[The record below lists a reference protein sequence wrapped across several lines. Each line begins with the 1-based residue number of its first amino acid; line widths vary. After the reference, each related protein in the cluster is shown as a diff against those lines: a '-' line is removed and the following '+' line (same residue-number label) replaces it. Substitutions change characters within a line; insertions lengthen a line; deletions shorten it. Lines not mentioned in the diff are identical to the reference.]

1 MDIRD
6 IALKNEEKAIF
17 ALRELY
23 GQYGYTQYKMGKFE
37 EYDLYVQNKDF
48 LVSDSVI
55 TFTDTD
61 GKLLALKPDVTL
73 SIVKNSKNLK
83 EGVQKVFYDE
93 NVYRVSKGTHSFRE
107 IRQVGL
113 ECIGKVDCYCLY
125 EVLMLAAGS
134 LRAISEKCILDISH
148 LGIVADVLDALGVSS
163 KARRELLSFLG
174 EKSVHEMKRVCRE
187 ENASTEAAECLY
199 TLAELYGK
207 ADYVLEKLSAIN
219 GTLISPKHL
228 NELKLLCQMLIS
240 NGYGDMINVDFSVT
254 GDMNYYNGIVF
265 RGFVD
270 SIPSGILSGG
280 QYDGLMEKMKKRSSA
295 IGFAVY
301 LDMLENL
308 KDNQK
313 RYDVDTLL
321 VYDDTVDFQTIN
333 GTVNSLRAQG
343 KSVYASS
350 SIPEKLSYRNLM
362 KLQQKGGMSLGSN
375 D

>member
-6 IALKNEEKAIF
+6 IALKSEEKAIF

-73 SIVKNSKNLK
+73 SIVKNSKNLSG
-83 EGVQKVFYDE
+83 GVQKVFYDE

-113 ECIGKVDCYCLY
+113 ECIGKVDSYCLY

-148 LGIVADVLDALGVSS
+148 LGIVADVLDALGVST
-163 KARRELLSFLG
+163 KARKELLVFLG
-174 EKSVHEMKRVCRE
+174 EKSVHEIKRVCKE
-187 ENASTEAAECLY
+187 ENADTEATKCLCE
-199 TLAELYGK
+199 LAELYGN
-207 ADYVLEKLSAIN
+207 AANTLEKLDSLNSSFIN
-219 GTLISPKHL
+219 PAHL
-228 NELKLLCQMLIS
+228 KELKELCSMLIS
-240 NGYGDMINVDFSVT
+240 NGYQDMINLDFSVT

-280 QYDGLMEKMKKRSSA
+280 QYDGLMEKMKKKSSA

-321 VYDDTVDFQTIN
+321 IYDESASFQTIN
-333 GTVNSLRAQG
+333 STVNSLRAQG
-343 KSVYASS
+343 KSVFAST
-350 SIPEKLSYRNLM
+350 SIPEKLSYKNLM

>member
-6 IALKNEEKAIF
+6 IALKSEEKAIF

-73 SIVKNSKNLK
+73 SIVKNSKNLSG
-83 EGVQKVFYDE
+83 GVQKVFYDE

-113 ECIGKVDCYCLY
+113 ECIGKVDSYCLY

-148 LGIVADVLDALGVSS
+148 LGIVADVLDALGVST
-163 KARRELLSFLG
+163 KARKELLVFLG
-174 EKSVHEMKRVCRE
+174 EKSVHEIKRVCKE
-187 ENASTEAAECLY
+187 ENADDEATKCLCE
-199 TLAELYGK
+199 LAELYGN
-207 ADYVLEKLSAIN
+207 AANTLEKLDLLNASFIN
-219 GTLISPKHL
+219 PAHL
-228 NELKLLCQMLIS
+228 KELKELCSMLIA
-240 NGYGDMINVDFSVT
+240 NGYQDMINLDFSVT

-280 QYDGLMEKMKKRSSA
+280 QYDGLMEKMKKKSSA

-321 VYDDTVDFQTIN
+321 IYDESASFQTIN
-333 GTVNSLRAQG
+333 STVNSLRAQG
-343 KSVYASS
+343 KSVFAST
-350 SIPEKLSYRNLM
+350 SIPEKLSYKNLM